1 MPQNNPMYGYLMS
14 EIQRIQADYLKATL
28 ELKQVKEFNNQLL
41 LTLGSVQ
48 QVNDKKKEI
57 ERKKKLILYH
67 LRALCRSLRH
77 LFFSLS
83 THILFSI

>member
-14 EIQRIQADYLKATL
+14 EIQRIQADYLKATM

-48 QVNDKKKEI
+48 QV
-57 ERKKKLILYH
+57 
-67 LRALCRSLRH
+67 RSL
-77 LFFSLS
+77 SKN
-83 THILFSI
+83 